1 MSDNCTSNCQS
12 CSKEG
17 CGDRKAESFLVKPH
31 SGSRIKKVIGIVS
44 GKGGVGKSMVTSLL
58 TVMFQQGYILTDIE
72 YLSDS
77 WFYFLTKPEC
87 RIRLQY

>member
-44 GKGGVGKSMVTSLL
+44 GKGGVG
-58 TVMFQQGYILTDIE
+58 
-72 YLSDS
+72 
-77 WFYFLTKPEC
+77 
-87 RIRLQY
+87 